1 MNQAQTAKHIHH
13 LEVFEANL
21 NQLGDKELIEQLKLL
36 FAREKKI
43 GDAILLNLQEINVR
57 RLYASQGYS
66 SLFDMLVQYF
76 GLSATAAYQR
86 TAALKLIQSVPEA
99 QVALFNGETNLS
111 NMAATQ
117 GFIRKVEAD
126 EKKPLSPAKKR
137 EIFAAVVGKTGKE
150 AQAVFAELNPIG
162 SLPNNKEKVLTPKH
176 TQLQIVVEQ
185 ETLELLQEV
194 KALLSHEIPDGNYN
208 QIMKRM
214 AQLSVDLLK
223 KKKGRSEPK
232 TKNENPIDPL
242 VPSARERQNTLE
254 DTQVNAPKEKDQS
267 DLALRSE
274 SQCEKSRYIAKET
287 KRKIFHR
294 AEGRC
299 EFISNEGKRCESQH
313 QLEIDHKVPWS
324 QGGGNDENNLQVCCK
339 LHNSFRT
346 METHGF
352 WWKAKGGPN
361 SRSSG
366 VGYPL
371 QLFEAQN
378 LQ

>member
-1 MNQAQTAKHIHH
+1 MSQDPTHNHLHN
-13 LEVFEANL
+13 LEVFEATL
-21 NQLGDKELIEQLKLL
+21 NQLGDKELIEQLKQL
-36 FAREKKI
+36 FAREKKL
-43 GDAILLNLQEINVR
+43 GDAILLNLQEINAR
-57 RLYASQGYS
+57 RLYASHGYS
-66 SLFDMLVQYF
+66 SLFDMLVQFF

-86 TAALKLIQSVPEA
+86 TSALKLIQAVPEA
-99 QVALFNGETNLS
+99 QVALFNGETTLS
-111 NMAATQ
+111 TMAATQ

-126 EKKPLSPAKKR
+126 EKKPLSPTKKS

-150 AQAVFAELNPIG
+150 AQSIFAELNPVA

-176 TQLQIVVEQ
+176 TQLHIVVEQ

-208 QIMKRM
+208 QILKRM
-214 AQLSVDLLK
+214 AQMSVDLLK

-232 TKNENPIDPL
+232 TKSENAIPTVDL
-242 VPSARERQNTLE
+242 SAR
-254 DTQVNAPKEKDQS
+254 DTQVNAPIEMDQS
-267 DLALRSE
+267 DFALRSE
-274 SQCEKSRYIAKET
+274 SQRERSRYIAKET

-339 LHNSFRT
+339 IHNSFRT

-352 WWKAKGGPN
+352 WWKPN
-361 SRSSG
+361 RENHPS
-366 VGYPL
+366 
-371 QLFEAQN
+371 
-378 LQ
+378 